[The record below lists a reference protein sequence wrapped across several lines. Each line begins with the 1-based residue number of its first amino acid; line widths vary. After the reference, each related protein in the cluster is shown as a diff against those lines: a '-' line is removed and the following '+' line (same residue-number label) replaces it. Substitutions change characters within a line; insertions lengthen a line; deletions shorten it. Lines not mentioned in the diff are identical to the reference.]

1 MSKLTRKFIIS
12 LSLILISVVL
22 CSLYLNIHFIERYF
36 LYQEKQ
42 DMNNICDKLINN
54 RKTILDIIYNIEST
68 EDVLI
73 VCVEKSEDNALLN
86 QRLRKAFLDKGIG
99 LNKYWLWEQDQQDT
113 IRDGRKMRI
122 YSQNKFHYS
131 LMVEYLL
138 LDNNFLAVVKI
149 VPSIEQMLYIVNR
162 ISIIIF
168 VGALIIMFILIS
180 ILIHK
185 ITVPLKKIGE
195 TAKSISLLNFKTVE
209 INTNDELEILA
220 EDINN
225 MSKSLKKAHKE
236 LENKNK
242 QMEELLA
249 NVSHDLKT
257 PVALIKAYTSGIK
270 DNIDDGTFLNI
281 IIEQNNRIEQII
293 ERLLNLAKIQQ
304 VEYYMESVN
313 ISDCLNNL
321 IQKYQ
326 LQAEKCNLT
335 FLCTIENFIVVTA
348 NLEIVQLIFTNFLS
362 NAVKYAAGECIE
374 VFLCKLENYV
384 QFQIRNKITNKDNI
398 DIKRLWEPFY
408 VAEKSRNKNM
418 SGTGLGLSIVKAA
431 ADKYNIFCDCH
442 LNDDFITFIVR
453 F

>member
-54 RKTILDIIYNIEST
+54 KKTILDVIYNIEST

-225 MSKSLKKAHKE
+225 MSKSLEKAHKE

-242 QMEELLA
+242 QMKELLA

-326 LQAEKCNLT
+326 LQSEKCNLT
-335 FLCTIENFIVVTA
+335 FLCTIENSIVVTA

-431 ADKYNIFCDCH
+431 TDKYNIFCDCH